1 MGETLIGIR
10 YGLAPDKL
18 LEAHQVL
25 ISGPGIIKT
34 PYQLDL
40 EVKDRKPSIT
50 PKVGD
55 KVKIKSREWYEKW
68 KNSEGCVNFNTTGC
82 VFAKGM
88 EDLCGRE
95 LTVRDILDFEV
106 FDGKRWRLSM
116 GSWLFVPEMFEE
128 VYPAQEQA
136 SAAKPKTPYQLDLET
151 KDRKPDVVPK
161 VGDKVKIKSREWYE
175 KWKDSAGRVR
185 FDTIDCV
192 FVNGMKDLCGRELTV
207 RDIIKYEDSNEKRW
221 KLSISGW
228 SFVPEMFE
236 EVYPVQEQVSACFPR
251 IDLNSMADFVEIPLT
266 VPSFSVKGGEL
277 IVAKTTVGSMIEDT
291 AKRISAYTSVQGLA
305 AKPKLK
311 QVKTTRLLK
320 LKKL

>member
-1 MGETLIGIR
+1 MGETLLGKP
-10 YGLAPDKL
+10 YGLTPDEQLK
-18 LEAHQVL
+18 AHQVL
-25 ISGPGIIKT
+25 TASTAIKKT
-34 PYQLDL
+34 PYMLDL

-68 KNSEGCVNFNTTGC
+68 K
-82 VFAKGM
+82 
-88 EDLCGRE
+88 
-95 LTVRDILDFEV
+95 
-106 FDGKRWRLSM
+106 
-116 GSWLFVPEMFEE
+116 
-128 VYPAQEQA
+128 
-136 SAAKPKTPYQLDLET
+136 
-151 KDRKPDVVPK
+151 
-161 VGDKVKIKSREWYE
+161 
-175 KWKDSAGRVR
+175 DSAGCVR
-185 FDTIDCV
+185 FDTFGCY

-207 RDIIKYEDSNEKRW
+207 RDIIEDEDSNEKRW
-221 KLSISGW
+221 KLSINGW

-266 VPSFSVKGGEL
+266 VPPFSVKGGEL

-291 AKRISAYTSVQGLA
+291 AKRIAAYTSVQGLA

-311 QVKTTRLLK
+311 QIKTTHFIK